1 MQFVSV
7 QQKIFQRRHV
17 YLNVIQPRLD
27 GVMSKR
33 DGREVVYEIVPKLKQ
48 EFALVLGLV
57 WGLGLGLGVV

>member
-1 MQFVSV
+1 
-7 QQKIFQRRHV
+7 
-17 YLNVIQPRLD
+17 
-27 GVMSKR
+27 MSKR